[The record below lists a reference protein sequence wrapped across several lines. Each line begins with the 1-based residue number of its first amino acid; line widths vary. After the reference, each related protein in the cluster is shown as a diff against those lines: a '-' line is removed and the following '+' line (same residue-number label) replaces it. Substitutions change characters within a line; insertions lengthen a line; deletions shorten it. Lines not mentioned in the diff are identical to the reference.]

1 MDIRKGDKVLVISG
15 DDRGSQG
22 EVHSVIR
29 ARWGKG
35 RKAGERKVEGDRVLV
50 AGVNLMKKH
59 QRRTGNVNTQFGII
73 EREAPIHISNVMLI
87 CPQCSKPTRVGHTVH
102 VDGSRARTC
111 KQCGQEIDA

>member
-1 MDIRKGDKVLVISG
+1 MNIHKGDKVMVISG

-22 EVHSVIR
+22 EVHRVIR

-50 AGVNLMKKH
+50 AGINLMKKH

-73 EREAPIHISNVMLI
+73 EREAPIHVSNVMLI
-87 CPQCSKPTRVGHTVH
+87 CPKCNKPTRVGHTMH
-102 VDGSRARTC
+102 IDGSRARAC

>member
-73 EREAPIHISNVMLI
+73 EREAPMHISNVMLV
-87 CPQCSKPTRVGHTVH
+87 CPKCGKPTRVAHQIH
-102 VDGSRARTC
+102 ANGSRTRMC
-111 KQCGQEIDA
+111 KKCGEALDA

>member
-73 EREAPIHISNVMLI
+73 ERCWSVRSAANPRAWGTPCMSMAAGRAPANSVVRK
-87 CPQCSKPTRVGHTVH
+87 STRR
-102 VDGSRARTC
+102 SC
-111 KQCGQEIDA
+111 W